1 MWRRRSW
8 RFYFGLPTFGFYFHG
23 PTQSPSK
30 QEYLDLLEEYKG
42 DLEKEIK
49 EVEQEIEYVKSSS

>member
-8 RFYFGLPTFGFYFHG
+8 RFYLGLPPFSFYFQG
-23 PTQSPSK
+23 PRQSPSK
-30 QEYLDLLEEYKG
+30 QEYLDMLEEYKG